1 MIVSRMTKGT
11 ARLDGKGKGR
21 RALLSETAE
30 GNLLLV
36 LQRVID
42 EGRIPVTY
50 SVVKALAEI
59 EWRSENWKSLKL
71 MIRQTFHRFGLR
83 GV

>member
-1 MIVSRMTKGT
+1 MKWEPINYSALGKKYGVHPMIVSRMTKGT

-21 RALLSETAE
+21 RTLLSETTE

-36 LQRVID
+36 LQLVIY

-59 EWRSENWKSLKL
+59 EW
-71 MIRQTFHRFGLR
+71 
-83 GV
+83 